1 MFSSE
6 CPLWHVSR
14 ACHPLYLFP
23 RLPPVEAFPRWKC
36 VTCFPAISTRYM
48 FSRACHPL
56 PVCPRLPPVACAV
69 TKASYINFQLAYCT
83 IRCCSDLRR
92 ENFDLLLQEFF
103 NCSASHHPVSFIS
116 LTLSNLILSVAS
128 LTRIKQLSGR
138 NTSSIYSET
147 CQTSLTGQT
156 CHDTVWSIRTN
167 QCKTS

>member
-103 NCSASHHPVSFIS
+103 NCPASRKLYQSYLEQFNPVRRQFDKNKTAVRQEHFFDI
-116 LTLSNLILSVAS
+116 LWNLSNKFNRSNLSWHGLVNS
-128 LTRIKQLSGR
+128 
-138 NTSSIYSET
+138 
-147 CQTSLTGQT
+147 
-156 CHDTVWSIRTN
+156 D
-167 QCKTS
+167 

>member
-1 MFSSE
+1 MF
-6 CPLWHVSR
+6 PALATRYIFSR
-14 ACHPLYLFP
+14 DCHPLKLSRAGNALHVFTRFP
-23 RLPPVEAFPRWKC
+23 P
-36 VTCFPAISTRYM
+36 VTCFPALDTGYL

-56 PVCPRLPPVACAV
+56 PVCPRLPPVSCAI
-69 TKASYINFQLAYCT
+69 TKASYNFQLVYCT

-92 ENFDLLLQEFF
+92 ENFDSLPQAFF
-103 NCSASHHPVSFIS
+103 NCSTLHPPVSFIS

-156 CHDTVWSIRTN
+156 CGLVNSD
-167 QCKTS
+167 